1 MSPPSPLIFPS
12 CLFPYLPLS
21 LTVFCNWLYET
32 HKWPWRR
39 LHWPTVQLA
48 SPSTRPSPSPPVLA
62 GGGCWMPGL
71 LVPAT
76 VVHWGKPVA
85 KCATRFI
92 SACQRAR
99 KRERE
104 KRRKRNR
111 RGHFLIYKQNV
122 CRVAQVFMK
131 HFKPADTAAPT
142 LFPAKLTLQLFGA
155 WEQMAAAAAAVS
167 SRSNC
172 GGM

>member
-1 MSPPSPLIFPS
+1 MLDAWALGTGHRGPLGEAGREVRDKI
-12 CLFPYLPLS
+12 YKRLS
-21 LTVFCNWLYET
+21 T
-32 HKWPWRR
+32 
-39 LHWPTVQLA
+39 
-48 SPSTRPSPSPPVLA
+48 
-62 GGGCWMPGL
+62 
-71 LVPAT
+71 
-76 VVHWGKPVA
+76 
-85 KCATRFI
+85 
-92 SACQRAR
+92 R